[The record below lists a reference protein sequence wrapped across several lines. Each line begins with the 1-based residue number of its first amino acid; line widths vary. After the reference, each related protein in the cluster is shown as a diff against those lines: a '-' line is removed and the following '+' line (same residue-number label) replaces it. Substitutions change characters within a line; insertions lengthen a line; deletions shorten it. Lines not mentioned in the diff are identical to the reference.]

1 MVVPTPAAS
10 DGANME
16 QPETVPHANAQHA
29 PAARRRVD
37 NRLSYAVHCW
47 APGSAFADPSCN
59 CLGEAAHPKL
69 GARPTIRVI
78 VGSWYEHRPGPFSR
92 SSQSSKCHS
101 CRIGAAPPA
110 RAIGQSMREVTLE
123 G

>member
-47 APGSAFADPSCN
+47 APRSALADPSCN

-69 GARPTIRVI
+69 GSRRTIRVI
-78 VGSWYEHRPGPFSR
+78 VGSWYTSVGRPCQFP
-92 SSQSSKCHS
+92 Q
-101 CRIGAAPPA
+101 PTLA
-110 RAIGQSMREVTLE
+110 RASQCHVELVLREHSGNVLRD